1 MIDHLW
7 HLTETGYYHRQGG
20 PYPPFTWEIGSI
32 ARSKHQKAAYAV
44 CIFSTADAYPPQ
56 YSEKLYMGNI
66 HGGCINVDALKRDGS
81 TYKAQPHSDFLTA
94 NDAWF
99 MPVSQKTGP
108 DGCLYILDWYDRYHC
123 YQDAGRDPAGIDR
136 LKGRLYRIAYS
147 GNEHTAN
154 FDLSK
159 LSDHDLV
166 GQLEIANNDFIRST
180 STRLLAERHHP
191 ATRLKLQRF
200 ILRPLETETR
210 VAALSA
216 LAGSLLADGARTD
229 DAFLAELMRDP
240 EPAMRAWA
248 VRLAGNN
255 DVEAAFAPKADQA
268 ARRVS
273 PATRR
278 LVLAAAHDISP
289 DVRLQA
295 AIAAPKVAA
304 VEAIPTL
311 IEILSY
317 SADDPLI
324 PHIVWNNLQPWMD
337 DRAELIVGQIWARGF
352 EKNPI
357 PAEFASRL
365 FDRLLAARTI
375 NREALRR
382 CLTWPSAQSGLPWR
396 SAYLRLLSEHL
407 QSRELSGARL
417 EVVKS
422 VLDRDLHQVLDGPRD
437 GTLYL
442 DVTLL
447 TANWGDPAGVAA
459 ARELAAN
466 PKTPDRRRIAAIEAL
481 AAAKD
486 ETILNTVESLLSAR
500 KTSPPGFRL
509 RLFGALARLD
519 APKVA
524 DLVLAH
530 YAQLDPDEK
539 PLALQLL
546 TQRVRL
552 EQTAAGGHRRR
563 TAAGSRSQS
572 LAGPQ
577 AARLRRQTAHRRGPR
592 ALGPDPRRPRPTAGA
607 GDRPHAGA
615 DPGETRQ
622 RGGRRKSLSASLRN
636 VTRSTERATTS
647 GRKSLITA
655 AARLTSCCPT
665 CSIRTS

>member
-1 MIDHLW
+1 
-7 HLTETGYYHRQGG
+7 
-20 PYPPFTWEIGSI
+20 
-32 ARSKHQKAAYAV
+32 
-44 CIFSTADAYPPQ
+44 
-56 YSEKLYMGNI
+56 
-66 HGGCINVDALKRDGS
+66 
-81 TYKAQPHSDFLTA
+81 
-94 NDAWF
+94 
-99 MPVSQKTGP
+99 MPVSQQTGP

-136 LKGRLYRIAYS
+136 LKGRLYRIAYL
-147 GNEHTAN
+147 GNEHAAN

-159 LSDHDLV
+159 LNDHDLV

-180 STRLLAERHHP
+180 SARLLAERHHP
-191 ATRLKLQRF
+191 ATRVELQKF
-200 ILRPLETETR
+200 ILQPLENETR
-210 VAALSA
+210 VTALSA

-229 DAFLAELMRDP
+229 DAFLAELMCDP
-240 EPAMRAWA
+240 EPAMREWA

-255 DVEAAFAPKADQA
+255 DVEAAYAPKADQA

-337 DRAELIVGQIWARGF
+337 DRAQLIVGQIWARGF

-357 PAEFASRL
+357 PAEFAFRL

-375 NREALRR
+375 DHQALQSQFALSLVQNRPAETQR
-382 CLTWPSAQSGLPWR
+382 
-396 SAYLRLLSEHL
+396 YLRLLSEHL

-422 VLDRDLHQVLDGPRD
+422 ALDRDLHQVLDGPHD

-459 ARELAAN
+459 ARELAVN

-546 TQRVRL
+546 TQRVDWSKQLLAAIGAGRL
-552 EQTAAGGHRRR
+552 PAHDLNLSQVRKLLAFGDKQLIDEVHARWGQIRDARDPQREQVIGRMRELIRAKHGNAAAGEKVFQRVCAMSQDPRKGQRRR
-563 TAAGSRSQS
+563 AGN
-572 LAGPQ
+572 
-577 AARLRRQTAHRRGPR
+577 H
-592 ALGPDPRRPRPTAGA
+592 
-607 GDRPHAGA
+607 
-615 DPGETRQ
+615 
-622 RGGRRKSLSASLRN
+622 
-636 VTRSTERATTS
+636 
-647 GRKSLITA
+647 
-655 AARLTSCCPT
+655 
-665 CSIRTS
+665 